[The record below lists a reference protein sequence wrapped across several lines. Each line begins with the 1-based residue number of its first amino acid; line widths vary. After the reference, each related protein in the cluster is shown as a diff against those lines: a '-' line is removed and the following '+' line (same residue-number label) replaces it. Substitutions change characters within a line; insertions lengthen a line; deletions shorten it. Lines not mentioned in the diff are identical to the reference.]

1 MRTGM
6 PLDMF
11 ISKDQ
16 RVKFFMSLGTRVYA
30 PPEWI
35 RKHRYHGRSAT
46 AWSLGILLY
55 DMVCGDIPFEK
66 DEDIEGATPQ
76 FNNTLSPGKLT
87 LKFLDQAVTKK

>member
-1 MRTGM
+1 M
-6 PLDMF
+6 
-11 ISKDQ
+11 
-16 RVKFFMSLGTRVYA
+16 YA

-66 DEDIEGATPQ
+66 DEEIECGQLHFSPMISQ
-76 FNNTLSPGKLT
+76 GKFNEIFKYKTRENPKEKL
-87 LKFLDQAVTKK
+87 